1 MQECR
6 RAIRSINQVVL
17 QDSALLSKIF
27 EYEQENEKIQLTQGK
42 LTSHAQR
49 EIVIIDEALLFY
61 NKMAGDFSRY
71 MIECVV
77 TTKKQQTKVA
87 QYQNSTFEMERVD
100 KTPEPDSLE
109 KME

>member
-1 MQECR
+1 MTT
-6 RAIRSINQVVL
+6 N
-17 QDSALLSKIF
+17 
-27 EYEQENEKIQLTQGK
+27 
-42 LTSHAQR
+42 AQR

-71 MIECVV
+71 MIECAI

-100 KTPEPDSLE
+100 KTPEPDSFQ